1 MWRSSTAEYSWSV
14 MPLSHSSAPR
24 PFARRRPSS
33 CRLVEQ
39 RHLLPFDNSPCVT
52 RRRAFQKLTKP
63 ERAVMSMGPTQYGKK
78 LLADVD
84 RIFRTRLPVF
94 RQVTMF
100 EMHKERTGVSGIPH
114 PLPYTRL
121 ITVFNDDDFRSP
133 AILSESIQDLT
144 LVAFHIDLYEIWSYL
159 QNATQLVE
167 PAAGYL
173 HAGPVRLL
181 NNVVE
186 FGLRLVCKLH
196 LPIARGERRVHADH
210 VIAMIQADVFRKRG
224 KGPRMRLD
232 AHHERFFDFRSDQRI
247 GANVRAHIDEHA
259 FETLHKRSDKMH
271 VVEIVGAHGIDQ
283 SRYAAGALDAECRL
297 GERQVTR
304 EIVQQSAHLPLQV
317 PIHAVDRAYA
327 IRMRDLLKA
336 G

>member
-1 MWRSSTAEYSWSV
+1 MWKSSTAEYSWSV
-14 MPLSHSSAPR
+14 RPLSHSSAPR
-24 PFARRRPSS
+24 PFARRRRSS

-52 RRRAFQKLTKP
+52 RRRAFQKLAKLQP
-63 ERAVMSMGPTQYGKK
+63 AVMGMGPTQYGKK

-94 RQVTMF
+94 RQVTTF

-114 PLPYTRL
+114 PLAYTRL

-133 AILSESIQDLT
+133 AILSESIQNLT
-144 LVAFHIDLYEIWSYL
+144 LMTLDINFHHVRSHL
-159 QNATQLVE
+159 QNAAYLVE
-167 PAAGYL
+167 SAAGYS

-186 FGLRLVCKLH
+186 FGLRPVCKLH
-196 LPIARGERRVHADH
+196 LPIARGERRIHTDH
-210 VIAMIQADVFRKRG
+210 VVAMIQANVFRKRG
-224 KGPRMRLD
+224 KGPRMRLN

-259 FETLHKRSDKMH
+259 LETLQKRSDKMH

-297 GERQVTR
+297 RERQVTR